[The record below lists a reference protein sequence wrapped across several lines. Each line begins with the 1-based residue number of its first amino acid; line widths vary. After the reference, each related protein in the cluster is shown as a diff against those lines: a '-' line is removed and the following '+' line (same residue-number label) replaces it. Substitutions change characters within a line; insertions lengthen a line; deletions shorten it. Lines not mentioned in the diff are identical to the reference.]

1 MCRGKDGGKI
11 RKGKEEKIEGGA
23 KTKDKKALTGN
34 ERLEREGHNGFT
46 PTRHCC
52 VQVHAI

>member
-1 MCRGKDGGKI
+1 MQGQGRGES
-11 RKGKEEKIEGGA
+11 RKGQGGNIEGEA

-34 ERLEREGHNGFT
+34 ERLECEGHNGST
-46 PTRHCC
+46 PTLHCC